1 MPPIDFPTGTAPGV
15 NPTESGGR
23 LINCY
28 AEKAPKG
35 SRGAVLWRRAPGLT
49 PRFTTTETEARGAI
63 LVGSL
68 LYVIS
73 GDKAYSINS
82 SYTVTELTGTIGG
95 TGPVFMARNMAA
107 TPNVLIVHSAG
118 MSEINT
124 GTSTIS
130 DFSDADL
137 PAANSICW
145 IDGYFMVSSAAGKV
159 YQSGINATTFSGVDF
174 TTAEADPDGLV
185 RVVAFDRSLAMMGN
199 STIELWNN
207 AANPTGF
214 AFNRGPVLP
223 VGLKSAYAVTGWEPG
238 FSTAVVFVA
247 NDNTVRRLDG
257 YSPTRISTPELERL
271 IEAVEDPNDIEA
283 SVYVVSGHPCVVVT
297 GPDWSW
303 LFDLSTGEWFE
314 RKSYGLERWR
324 ARFGVNAF
332 DEWLTF
338 DRSSGKVFA
347 VDPTTKRED
356 DGPLVMDIRSN
367 QAHRFPGRLFVKRA
381 SFDFVTGVGIDAGE
395 DPIESN
401 PRVLISYSDDGGRT
415 FGNPREFLLGTQGQD
430 VSIDWWR
437 AGVTNRRGRQWR
449 IQVSDPVEVTFL
461 GAAMDVEER
470 AA

>member
-15 NPTESGGR
+15 NHTENGGR

-28 AEKAPKG
+28 AEKAPNG
-35 SRGAVLWRRAPGLT
+35 SRGPVLWRRAPGLT
-49 PRFTTTETEARGAI
+49 TRFTTTETEARGAL
-63 LVGSL
+63 LVGTL

-73 GDKAYSINS
+73 GDKAYSVDDDFV
-82 SYTVTELTGTIGG
+82 VTELTGTIGG

-107 TPNVLIVHSAG
+107 TPNVLIVHSSG

-124 GTSTIS
+124 GTATIS

-145 IDGYFMVSSAAGKV
+145 IDGYFMVSSAAGRV
-159 YQSGINATTFSGVDF
+159 YQSGINDTTFASVDF

-185 RVVAFDRSLAMMGN
+185 RVVAIGRELAMMGN
-199 STIELWNN
+199 STIEIWGN
-207 AANPTGF
+207 AGNATGF
-214 AFNRGPVLP
+214 AFTRGPVLP
-223 VGLKSAYAVTGWEPG
+223 VGLKGPYAVTGWEPG
-238 FSTAVVFVA
+238 FASTLVFVA

-257 YSPTRISTPELERL
+257 YTPARISTPALERL
-271 IEAVEDPNDIEA
+271 IEAVVDTDDIEA
-283 SVYVVSGHPCVVVT
+283 SVHVVSGHPCVVIT
-297 GPDWSW
+297 GPTWSW

-314 RKSYGLERWR
+314 RKSYGSDRWR

-332 DEWLTF
+332 DEWLVF
-338 DRSSGKVFA
+338 DRDSGKVFA

-356 DGPLVMDIRSN
+356 DGPLVMELWSN
-367 QAHRFPGRLFVKRA
+367 QAHRFPGRLWVKRA

-415 FGNPREFLLGTQGQD
+415 FVNPREFLLGTEGQD
-430 VSIDWWR
+430 VSLDWWR
-437 AGVTNRRGRQWR
+437 AGTTNRRGRQWR

>member
-1 MPPIDFPTGTAPGV
+1 M
-15 NPTESGGR
+15 
-23 LINCY
+23 
-28 AEKAPKG
+28 
-35 SRGAVLWRRAPGLT
+35 
-49 PRFTTTETEARGAI
+49 
-63 LVGSL
+63 
-68 LYVIS
+68 
-73 GDKAYSINS
+73 
-82 SYTVTELTGTIGG
+82 
-95 TGPVFMARNMAA
+95 
-107 TPNVLIVHSAG
+107 
-118 MSEINT
+118 
-124 GTSTIS
+124 
-130 DFSDADL
+130 
-137 PAANSICW
+137 
-145 IDGYFMVSSAAGKV
+145 
-159 YQSGINATTFSGVDF
+159 
-174 TTAEADPDGLV
+174 
-185 RVVAFDRSLAMMGN
+185 
-199 STIELWNN
+199 
-207 AANPTGF
+207 
-214 AFNRGPVLP
+214 
-223 VGLKSAYAVTGWEPG
+223 TGWEPG

>member
-1 MPPIDFPTGTAPGV
+1 MPAIDFPTGTAPGV
-15 NPTESGGR
+15 NATESGGR

-35 SRGAVLWRRAPGLT
+35 SRGSVLWRRAPGLT
-49 PRFTTTETEARGAI
+49 ERFSTTETEARGAI

-73 GDKAYSINS
+73 GDKAYSIDS
-82 SYTVTELTGTIGG
+82 GYTVTQLTGTIGG
-95 TGPVFMARNMAA
+95 AGPVFMARNMAA
-107 TPNVLIVHSAG
+107 TPNVLIVHSGG

-124 GTSTIS
+124 GTATIS
-130 DFSDADL
+130 DFTDPDL

-159 YQSGINATTFSGVDF
+159 YQSGINATTFSGIDF

-185 RVVAFDRSLAMMGN
+185 RVVAIGRELAMMGV
-199 STIELWNN
+199 STVEFWGN

-214 AFNRGPVLP
+214 AFNRGPVIP
-223 VGLKSAYAVTGWEPG
+223 VGLKGQYAVTGFEPG
-238 FSTAVVFVA
+238 FSAKLGFVA
-247 NDNTVRRLDG
+247 NDNTVRLMDG
-257 YSPTRISTPELERL
+257 YAPTRISVPELERL

-283 SVYVVSGHPCVVVT
+283 SVYVASGHPCLNIT
-297 GPDWSW
+297 GPTWSW
-303 LFDLSTGEWFE
+303 SYDLSTAEWFE
-314 RKSYGLERWR
+314 RKSYGTERWR
-324 ARFGVNAF
+324 GRFGVNAF

-338 DRSSGKVFA
+338 DRDSGKVFA
-347 VDPTTKRED
+347 VDPTTRRED
-356 DGPLVMDIRSN
+356 DGPLVMELRST
-367 QAHRFPGRLFVKRA
+367 QAHRFPGRLWVKRA
-381 SFDFVTGVGIDAGE
+381 SFDFVTGVGVDAGE
-395 DPIESN
+395 DPVESN

-415 FGNPREFLLGTQGQD
+415 FKTPREFLLGTQGQD
-430 VSIDWWR
+430 VSLDWFR

-449 IQVSDPVEVTFL
+449 IQVSDPVEVVFL